1 MPGHHRRDRRL
12 RVRGP
17 LCRQGEGDAD
27 NLAAIIGSVCQAL
40 WGVPGAIR
48 EQSLAIA
55 ARGCPGMERTVA
67 DFEAKF
73 GGY

>member
-1 MPGHHRRDRRL
+1 MPGHRHRDPRL

-17 LCRQGEGDAD
+17 LCRLGEGDAD
-27 NLAAIIGSVCQAL
+27 TLAAITGSVSQAL
-40 WGVPGAIR
+40 WGVPRAIR

-55 ARGCPGMERTVA
+55 ARCYPGMERTVA

>member
-1 MPGHHRRDRRL
+1 MPGHRRRDRRL

-48 EQSLAIA
+48 EQSPDVA
-55 ARGCPGMERTVA
+55 ARCYPGMERTVSE
-67 DFEAKF
+67 FEAKF

>member
-1 MPGHHRRDRRL
+1 MPGHRHRHPRL

-17 LCRQGEGDAD
+17 LCRLDEGDAD
-27 NLAAIIGSVCQAL
+27 TLAAITRSISQAL
-40 WGVPGAIR
+40 WGVPRAIR

-55 ARGCPGMERTVA
+55 ARCYPGMERTVA
-67 DFEAKF
+67 EFEAKF